1 MAARLPPWVRVVILT
16 ISSSMRSASA
26 CTSAAATDTWMCSR
40 RKGTPTAARPT
51 SRRYPAHELRC
62 LFPNSTGF
70 SSPLAPIP
78 ANQQPSGYFAQYRKL
93 RRNLSSNVSTVRDLR
108 RPCRK
113 LIFPNTFTAQAEAI
127 SGDRPSTRHGTTSIT
142 NQAVRSFGRLISE
155 SKLPPRA
162 RSDLLLV
169 LDASSSMS
177 PARGSRT
184 GFIDGRRSPVANLRS
199 LNPMLCNVQ
208 KDEFRA
214 ASLLAL
220 E

>member
-1 MAARLPPWVRVVILT
+1 MREFSDQKLRSTSRNRGLPP
-16 ISSSMRSASA
+16 SQ
-26 CTSAAATDTWMCSR
+26 
-40 RKGTPTAARPT
+40 PTASKIA
-51 SRRYPAHELRC
+51 SRIIGQSPAYE
-62 LFPNSTGF
+62 
-70 SSPLAPIP
+70 
-78 ANQQPSGYFAQYRKL
+78 
-93 RRNLSSNVSTVRDLR
+93 
-108 RPCRK
+108 K

-199 LNPMLCNVQ
+199 LNPTLRNVQ

-214 ASLLAL
+214 ASESGHSRDDVLPV
-220 E
+220 